1 MQVGALST
9 TLPSVMRDWGG
20 GTRRLMD
27 VLDLSVDYAADP
39 LTTWTLYL
47 AKAWGKGAV
56 RANFVGTNATY
67 AYLELQRRW

>member
-1 MQVGALST
+1 
-9 TLPSVMRDWGG
+9 
-20 GTRRLMD
+20 MD
-27 VLDLSVDYAADP
+27 VLDLSVEYAIDP
-39 LTTWTLYL
+39 MTTWTLYL